1 VASLSTR
8 EANARQDTNE
18 AKEKLTTLAERACLD
33 AAKTERLWKERDE
46 LLQTS
51 TGLWQERDDARRRI
65 NDLLGEVEKERES
78 KTEAENVSA
87 GLAM

>member
-1 VASLSTR
+1 MADRAARRRSSDGGRAYPVTEEVASLWTR

-33 AAKTERLWKERDE
+33 AVKTERLWKERDE

-51 TGLWQERDDARRRI
+51 TGLQKEHDDALR
-65 NDLLGEVEKERES
+65 
-78 KTEAENVSA
+78 
-87 GLAM
+87 